1 MSTEDRM
8 KAMLDAFEERM
19 DKLENPGSQKQE
31 NPDPAKQAED
41 NFITMM
47 QEINAGPQAD
57 QAGAGG
63 TDEEGFIDQMKTMN
77 K

>member
-1 MSTEDRM
+1 M

-47 QEINAGPQAD
+47 QEINSSGQTG
-57 QAGAGG
+57 QAGAVGN
-63 TDEEGFIDQMKTMN
+63 DEDNFIDQMRTIN